1 MAWRRGT
8 LFGPSVRAIA
18 ASLVAAG
25 VLLLATSASAADEKR
40 VALVIG
46 ISNYRNAPKLANPA
60 NDARRMAEAF
70 RRLGFEVDE
79 ESDPDQRRLGQA
91 LRAFGMKARSAD
103 WAVVFYAGHGA
114 QVDHENYLIPSDA
127 KLERDWDLP
136 YEGLHIDLPLR
147 EVSQAK
153 KVGILILDA
162 CRNSPFADRNKGTVG
177 TPPKGLAR
185 VDRLPSNTLVA
196 MATKAD
202 EIAEEGSGENSPF
215 TQAILE
221 YLQVQGLEL
230 GIFFR
235 SVHDAVLKMT
245 NFRQEPYVFSSLSA
259 DNFFFNPRP
268 PNRPPAVAEAGRLDL
283 DDTAGP
289 VPLGLARPTDP
300 DDDPL
305 TVRIVALP
313 TKGEIRIDG
322 KPTARDD
329 IVSLEKFMGATYT
342 PAKGALGD
350 VGAFRFQVEDG
361 RGGKALGELA
371 ITVLPSNHPPVVDA
385 ETQVAVRPAGLG
397 LAVPS
402 DPDGDPLVITIT
414 AVPVRGVVRNGAVV
428 LRTGDHIR
436 PQELVGLTFIPTT
449 GATGDA
455 GVLAYAVEDGRG
467 GRAEAQVR
475 IRIAD
480 ESEAETFVSEDAL
493 WSRVNAKNEIV
504 DLDAFLTLFPNSRY
518 AAEARQ
524 RILALASSQ
533 RQATAAGSSAQPH
546 VAAPE
551 PRVAVA
557 APPPA
562 RPPDAASAPP
572 QARAAD
578 AAPAPPPARPVEAPP
593 APATT
598 RSAVPPPPQVA
609 AIPVPSPPAK
619 PALKTLQDCELCPIL
634 VPIPAGSFRMGME
647 KGDPEAMP
655 THEVKVHAFALGSTP
670 VTVAEWKACLAEKG
684 CAPLPRMAVASDRT
698 PIHNVSWD
706 DAKQYIA
713 WLSRK
718 TSKKYR
724 LPSEAEWEYAARAG
738 TATRY
743 WWGNEIGVAL
753 ADCVRCGGEHN
764 PRAPLPVAS
773 FRPNPFG
780 LHDMNGN
787 VAQWTEDCWVAN
799 YVGAPSD
806 GSAREGKCSVRVL
819 RGGSF
824 RGDEKTIASTARNS
838 YDASVRYLEN
848 GFRVAREL
856 D

>member
-1 MAWRRGT
+1 MVWRGWA
-8 LFGPSVRAIA
+8 LLGPTVRT
-18 ASLVAAG
+18 VAAG
-25 VLLLATSASAADEKR
+25 VLAASVLLLATAASAADEKR

-91 LRAFGMKARSAD
+91 LRVFGMKARTAD
-103 WAVVFYAGHGA
+103 WAVIFYAGHGA

-162 CRNSPFADRNKGTVG
+162 CRNSPFTERNKGSVG

-221 YLQVQGLEL
+221 YLQVPGLEL

-259 DNFFFNPRP
+259 DNFFLNPRP
-268 PNRPPAVAEAGRLDL
+268 PNRPPVVAEAGRLDL
-283 DDTAGP
+283 IDTAGAT
-289 VPLGLARPTDP
+289 PLGLARPTDP
-300 DDDPL
+300 DNDPL
-305 TVRIVALP
+305 TVRIVGLP
-313 TKGEIRIDG
+313 AKGEIRIDG
-322 KPTARDD
+322 KPAARDD
-329 IVSLEKFMGATYT
+329 VVSLEKFMSATYT
-342 PAKGALGD
+342 PAKNALGD
-350 VGAFRFQVEDG
+350 VGPFRFQVDDG
-361 RGGKALGELA
+361 RGGKASGEIA
-371 ITVLPSNHPPVVDA
+371 VTVLASNQPPVVDA
-385 ETQVAVRPAGLG
+385 ETQAVVRPAGLG
-397 LAVPS
+397 IALPS
-402 DPDGDPLVITIT
+402 DPDGDPLAITIT
-414 AVPVRGVVRNGAVV
+414 SLPVRGVVRNGAVI
-428 LRTGDHIR
+428 LRAGDHIR
-436 PQELVGLTFIPTT
+436 PQELVGLTFIPSD

-455 GVLAYAVEDGRG
+455 GTLAYAVEDGRG

-480 ESEAETFVSEDAL
+480 ASEAEALVSESAL
-493 WSRVNAKNEIV
+493 WSRVSASNEIV
-504 DLDAFLTLFPNSRY
+504 DLDAYLTLFPNSRY
-518 AAEARQ
+518 VADARQ
-524 RILALASSQ
+524 RILALAASQ
-533 RQATAAGSSAQPH
+533 RQAGASSPPALPRASALEPK
-546 VAAPE
+546 VAAAVPVPP
-551 PRVAVA
+551 PRPAEA
-557 APPPA
+557 APTPA
-562 RPPDAASAPP
+562 RPAEAAAAPP
-572 QARAAD
+572 QARPAD
-578 AAPAPPPARPVEAPP
+578 APP

-609 AIPVPSPPAK
+609 VVPAPSPPAK
-619 PALKTLQDCELCPIL
+619 PVSKTLQDCELCPIL
-634 VPIPAGSFRMGME
+634 VPIPAGTFRMGME
-647 KGDPEAMP
+647 KGDPQAMP
-655 THEVKVHAFALGSTP
+655 AHEVKVRAFALGSTP

-684 CAPLPRMAVASDRT
+684 CGALPRMAVASDRT

-706 DAKQYIA
+706 DAKQYLA
-713 WLSRK
+713 WLSKK

-724 LPSEAEWEYAARAG
+724 LPSEAEWEYASRAG

-743 WWGNEIGVAL
+743 WWGDEIGVAL

-780 LHDMNGN
+780 LHDMNGS
-787 VAQWTEDCWVAN
+787 VAQWTEDCWVGN
-799 YVGAPSD
+799 YAGAPVD
-806 GSAREGKCSVRVL
+806 GSAREGKCSVRTL

-824 RGDEKTIASTARNS
+824 RGDEKTIASAARNS

-848 GFRVAREL
+848 GFRVARDL